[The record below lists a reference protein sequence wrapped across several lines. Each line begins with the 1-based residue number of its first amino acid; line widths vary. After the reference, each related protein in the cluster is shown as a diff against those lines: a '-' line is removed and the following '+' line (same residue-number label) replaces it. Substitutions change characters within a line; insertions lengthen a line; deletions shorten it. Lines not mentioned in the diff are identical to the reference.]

1 VDATA
6 NWRVIYSGHSDGHH
20 NMAVDEAIMES
31 VAANLAP
38 PTLRIYGW
46 SPPAVSLGRFQEV
59 AEQVDVEAIQQ
70 RGWDLVR
77 RPTGGRAILH
87 DDEVTYSVCVPQS
100 QLPEGDSVLRSYR
113 YLSRGIQRGL
123 ELLGVE
129 AELGRKPPATGGKG
143 SGHQQSAICFSHS
156 TRADMV
162 AAGRKIVGSAQVRK
176 NGIILQHGSV
186 PITLDISDH
195 LAVMPGDGS
204 GNKPESLQQAAVGVS
219 QMLGRDVTY
228 DELAEALVAG
238 FSQALAVELQ
248 AGELSDQEQA
258 RAEHLSVHK
267 YGTEAWNLTVPNRR
281 TTISAGRQ

>member
-1 VDATA
+1 
-6 NWRVIYSGHSDGHH
+6 
-20 NMAVDEAIMES
+20 MES
-31 VAANLAP
+31 VEAQIVP

-59 AEQVDVEAIQQ
+59 DQQVDTEALQQ

-87 DDEVTYSVCVPQS
+87 DDEVTYSVCVDQS
-100 QLPEGDSVLRSYR
+100 QLPKGDSVLRSYQ

-129 AELGRKPPATGGKG
+129 AQLGRESPIRG
-143 SGHQQSAICFSHS
+143 SGGRPQSAICFNHS

-186 PITLDISDH
+186 PITLDISEH
-195 LAVMPGDGS
+195 LAIMSGS
-204 GNKPESLQQAAVGVS
+204 GGPEEAQTLGAAAVGVS
-219 QMLGRDVTY
+219 DLLGRPVTY
-228 DELAEALVAG
+228 EELAKALVVGFGEALG
-238 FSQALAVELQ
+238 LELQ
-248 AGELSDQEQA
+248 TGQLTDVEQA
-258 RAEHLSVHK
+258 RAEQLCVAK
-267 YGTEAWNLTVPNRR
+267 YGTDEWNLVGSEST
-281 TTISAGRQ
+281 

>member
-1 VDATA
+1 
-6 NWRVIYSGHSDGHH
+6 
-20 NMAVDEAIMES
+20 MAVDEAIMES
-31 VAANLAP
+31 VEAQIVP

-59 AEQVDVEAIQQ
+59 DQQVDTAALCQ
-70 RGWDLVR
+70 RGWGLVR

-87 DDEVTYSVCVPQS
+87 DDEVTYSVCVPQD
-100 QLPEGDSVLRSYR
+100 QIEDGHSVIRSYR
-113 YLSRGIQRGL
+113 RLSRGIQSGL

-129 AELGRKPPATGGKG
+129 AELGRESSAVGGKG
-143 SGHQQSAICFSHS
+143 NGNQQSAICFSHS

-162 AAGRKIVGSAQVRK
+162 AAGRKVVGSAQVRR

-204 GNKPESLQQAAVGVS
+204 SHKPESLRQAAVGVS
-219 QMLGRDVTY
+219 DLLGRDVSY

-248 AGELSDQEQA
+248 AGELSAQEQA
-258 RAEHLSVHK
+258 RAEHLSAHK
-267 YGTEAWNLTVPNRR
+267 YGTEAWNLTVPSRR
-281 TTISAGRQ
+281 TTSSAGRH